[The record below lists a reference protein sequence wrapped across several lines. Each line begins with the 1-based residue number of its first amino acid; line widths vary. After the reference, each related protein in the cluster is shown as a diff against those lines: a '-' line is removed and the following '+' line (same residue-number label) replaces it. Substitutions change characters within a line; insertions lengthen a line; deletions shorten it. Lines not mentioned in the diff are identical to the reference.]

1 MTWCRS
7 AVRRSFGFL
16 VAACRIRSA
25 ACDTLARPCV
35 RRVLWLP
42 GFPLAA
48 ALLSS
53 DSAGAGAPLFAP
65 FIDTMTASD
74 CFASFVISSDFSFPF
89 AAPARLPGRS
99 EALPGPLCGFTR
111 VHGFLDTAEPCRPHD
126 NGRPVLPSTAV
137 KVSALRKTPISMLT
151 SPAHAHRYRHFTWH
165 LTVTSARLAAKVA
178 RYTFLSA
185 GLAPA
190 IHTRVSLAYH
200 RRRSAAIAPV
210 FMLAQ
215 QTRQNIP
222 RDTLYPERTLQPLDG
237 RGTKLMK
244 ANLHALHIDKSKC

>member
-48 ALLSS
+48 ALFSR

-65 FIDTMTASD
+65 FIDTMAASD
-74 CFASFVISSDFSFPF
+74 CFASFIISSDFSFPS

-99 EALPGPLCGFTR
+99 EAFPGPLRACMGSWTPRKSSRKRTASVAFDHGESGFTR
-111 VHGFLDTAEPCRPHD
+111 VHGFLDTAEPYRPHE
-126 NGRPVLPSTAV
+126 NGRPVLPSTTE
-137 KVSALRKTPISMLT
+137 KVSALRKTSISMLT
-151 SPAHAHRYRHFTWH
+151 SPAHAHRYRHFT
-165 LTVTSARLAAKVA
+165 
-178 RYTFLSA
+178 
-185 GLAPA
+185 
-190 IHTRVSLAYH
+190 
-200 RRRSAAIAPV
+200 
-210 FMLAQ
+210 
-215 QTRQNIP
+215 
-222 RDTLYPERTLQPLDG
+222 
-237 RGTKLMK
+237 
-244 ANLHALHIDKSKC
+244 

>member
-7 AVRRSFGFL
+7 AVRRSFEFL

-48 ALLSS
+48 ALLSR

-74 CFASFVISSDFSFPF
+74 CFASFIISSDFSFPF
-89 AAPARLPGRS
+89 ATPTRLPGRS

-137 KVSALRKTPISMLT
+137 KVSALRKTSISMLT
-151 SPAHAHRYRHFTWH
+151 SP
-165 LTVTSARLAAKVA
+165 TSPLFQVFADFPMGWN
-178 RYTFLSA
+178 FL
-185 GLAPA
+185 P
-190 IHTRVSLAYH
+190 H
-200 RRRSAAIAPV
+200 
-210 FMLAQ
+210 
-215 QTRQNIP
+215 
-222 RDTLYPERTLQPLDG
+222 
-237 RGTKLMK
+237 
-244 ANLHALHIDKSKC
+244 